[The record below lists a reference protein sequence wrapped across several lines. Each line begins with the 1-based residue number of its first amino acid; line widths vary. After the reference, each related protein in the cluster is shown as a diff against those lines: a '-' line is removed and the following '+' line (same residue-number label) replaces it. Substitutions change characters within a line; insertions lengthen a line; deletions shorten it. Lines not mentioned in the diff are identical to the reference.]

1 MRFEYYIKGK
11 LAFLLSQTVVLLCF
25 SFLLALLNVQTY
37 AIMLF
42 SFFILFITVIV
53 IIVEYTN
60 HNKYYKE
67 VYDALYRMDKKHFIA
82 HVIDEPDFGDGRVL
96 YNVLHLATKSM
107 NDEIAHYQILD
118 EEYKEYIETWI
129 HEVKIPISCI
139 SLLCENN
146 KSEFSQSIM
155 SEVGRI
161 DAFVEQAL
169 FYARSTNLEKDYLIH
184 TISLEDLIRQTIKKY
199 SRQLIHAHGEI
210 KLEALGVEIYSDSK
224 WLDFI
229 LGQIISNSIKYRRTP
244 FQLTFSAVEEH
255 NRVLLNITDNGIGIP
270 ASDLPRIFDKGFTGE
285 NGRTFAK
292 STGIGLYLCQKLC
305 TKMHLGIEA
314 FSVEG
319 SGTTIQ
325 IIFPKDKSLLIE
337 N

>member
-1 MRFEYYIKGK
+1 MKFEHYIKGK
-11 LAFLLSQTVVLLCF
+11 LAFLLSQTMVLLCF
-25 SFLLALLNVQTY
+25 SFLLALLDVQTY

-42 SFFILFITVIV
+42 SFLILFITVIV
-53 IIVEYTN
+53 ILVEYTN

-82 HVIDEPDFGDGRVL
+82 HVIDEPEFGDGKVL

-107 NDEIAHYQILD
+107 NDEIARYQIQD

-146 KSEFSQSIM
+146 KNEFSQNILN
-155 SEVGRI
+155 EVNRI
-161 DAFVEQAL
+161 DSFVEQAL
-169 FYARSTNLEKDYLIH
+169 FYARSTNLEKDYMIH
-184 TISLEDLIRQTIKKY
+184 TIQLSELVKQTIKKH

-210 KLEALGVEIYSDSK
+210 KLESLDYSVFSDSK

-229 LGQIISNSIKYRRTP
+229 LGQIISNSIKYRSDH
-244 FQLTFSAVEEH
+244 FQLSFHAFEEP
-255 NRVLLNITDNGIGIP
+255 NKVVLTITDNGIGIP
-270 ASDLPRIFDKGFTGE
+270 ASDLPRVFDKGFTGE
-285 NGRTFAK
+285 NGRQFAK
-292 STGIGLYLCQKLC
+292 STGIGLYLCHKLC
-305 TKMHLGIEA
+305 DKMHLSISA
-314 FSVEG
+314 QSSEG
-319 SGTTIQ
+319 NGTTIQ
-325 IIFPKDKSLLIE
+325 ITFPKDKSLLIE

>member
-11 LAFLLSQTVVLLCF
+11 LAFLLSQTMVLFCF

-42 SFFILFITVIV
+42 SFLILFITVIV

-107 NDEIAHYQILD
+107 NDEIARYQILD

-139 SLLCENN
+139 SLLCDNN

-155 SEVGRI
+155 TEIGRI
-161 DAFVEQAL
+161 DSFVEQAL
-169 FYARSTNLEKDYLIH
+169 FYARSTNLEKDYFIH
-184 TISLEDLIRQTIKKY
+184 TIQLEDFIRQVIKKH
-199 SRQLIHAHGEI
+199 SKQLIHAHGEI
-210 KLEALGVEIYSDSK
+210 KLDSLNVEVYSDSK

-229 LGQIISNSIKYRRTP
+229 LGQLISNSIKYRKDP
-244 FQLTFSAVEEH
+244 FQLSFAAIEET
-255 NRVLLNITDNGIGIP
+255 NRVYLNISDNGIGIP
-270 ASDLPRIFDKGFTGE
+270 SSDLSRIFDKGFTGE
-285 NGRTFAK
+285 NGRKFAK

-305 TKMHLGIEA
+305 TKMHLGLEA

-319 SGTTIQ
+319 EGTTIQ